1 MTCLLFRKGNKAK
14 QFTLYF
20 YLLQTGSR
28 SKHLRQFVL
37 SPSLSYNGRK
47 ESSKIACQCQEPW
60 AFFFF
65 KQKPYSNSSFWR
77 DGSHPCQEL
86 CCISIAGTVYF
97 LAWPH
102 QLREGL
108 LTVYQYQ
115 CFLHRWKWA
124 ASCLLCWL
132 FLDDF
137 QGFCVGNTESG
148 HLKE

>member
-1 MTCLLFRKGNKAK
+1 MTCLLFRKGYK
-14 QFTLYF
+14 QRSSLYF

-47 ESSKIACQCQEPW
+47 ESGKIACQCQEPW
-60 AFFFF
+60 AFFF

-77 DGSHPCQEL
+77 DGSSPCQEL
-86 CCISIAGTVYF
+86 CCISVAGTVYF
-97 LAWPH
+97 LAWPR
-102 QLREGL
+102 QLRKGL
-108 LTVYQYQ
+108 LTVCQYQ
-115 CFLHRWKWA
+115 CFLHKWKWA
-124 ASCLLCWL
+124 ASYLLCWL

-137 QGFCVGNTESG
+137 QGFFVGNMESG

>member
-47 ESSKIACQCQEPW
+47 ESGKIACQCQEPW
-60 AFFFF
+60 AFFFSEGMA
-65 KQKPYSNSSFWR
+65 PVLAR
-77 DGSHPCQEL
+77 ML
-86 CCISIAGTVYF
+86 CCISVAGTVYF

-115 CFLHRWKWA
+115 CFLHR
-124 ASCLLCWL
+124 
-132 FLDDF
+132 
-137 QGFCVGNTESG
+137 
-148 HLKE
+148 

>member
-65 KQKPYSNSSFWR
+65 LNKNHTATAPSEGMAPVLARSLLHLYSRDCVFSGLASSAEGR
-77 DGSHPCQEL
+77 AVNCVSVPVLPAQVKVGCRLSSML
-86 CCISIAGTVYF
+86 IIS
-97 LAWPH
+97 
-102 QLREGL
+102 R
-108 LTVYQYQ
+108 
-115 CFLHRWKWA
+115 
-124 ASCLLCWL
+124 
-132 FLDDF
+132 
-137 QGFCVGNTESG
+137 
-148 HLKE
+148 